1 MAKLGF
7 YEIRTFETLSRDYG
21 VNHVNYETSLY
32 GKKKADTE
40 TNAQEDKEKKRNQKS
55 KDKGMLVTAP
65 RTDIRGHT
73 GYLTFAIKF

>member
-1 MAKLGF
+1 MAKCGF

-21 VNHVNYETSLY
+21 ANRAIYEPLTPAPKDPAAVEEEA
-32 GKKKADTE
+32 G
-40 TNAQEDKEKKRNQKS
+40 NKRTMKQ

-65 RTDIRGHT
+65 KTDIRGHT